1 MREIECS
8 LEASNYLMDS
18 WPYTEP
24 VLRALI
30 MLRTSDHFPGEEI
43 EAGLYRWETERH
55 LIFYERKQPNLR
67 ILIIKPDADL

>member
-24 VLRALI
+24 ILRALI
-30 MLRTSDHFPGEEI
+30 ALRTNEQFPGKEI
-43 EAGLYRWETERH
+43 EFDLYLWEIEGH
-55 LIFYERKQPNLR
+55 LIYYERNQHNLY
-67 ILIIKPDADL
+67 ILVIKPNDLN

>member
-30 MLRTSDHFPGEEI
+30 ALRAIVAANVLF
-43 EAGLYRWETERH
+43 LLR
-55 LIFYERKQPNLR
+55 NLLR
-67 ILIIKPDADL
+67 